1 MAGMI
6 KELEDKF
13 HLVGLKNRE
22 LDRSLQKELKEK
34 GYLKSQLVKLEYLLQ
49 NNYFNKNNKEYQ
61 AEKQIFE
68 GKFKEQEE
76 EIR

>member
-22 LDRSLQKELKEK
+22 LDRSL
-34 GYLKSQLVKLEYLLQ
+34 
-49 NNYFNKNNKEYQ
+49 
-61 AEKQIFE
+61 
-68 GKFKEQEE
+68 
-76 EIR
+76 